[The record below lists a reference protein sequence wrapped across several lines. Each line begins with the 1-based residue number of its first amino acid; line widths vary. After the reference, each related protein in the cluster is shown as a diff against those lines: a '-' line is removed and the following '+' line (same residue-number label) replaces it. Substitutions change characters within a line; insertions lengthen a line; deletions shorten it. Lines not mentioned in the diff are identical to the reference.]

1 MFFKIHA
8 PRGER
13 SDQGIVAASVVAEND
28 RPLPLAGLAPPR
40 VLGVWP
46 ELPPRPPQIG
56 AEVVDEPERDE
67 SVRGRR
73 EAEPAV
79 GIPAL
84 GELPGDLDEVAE
96 RILAPRPV
104 EVLIVSSEAVTERL
118 LAERFDVDAMEDQ
131 AAVEQAAH
139 RASAHVLAATIRE

>member
-13 SDQGIVAASVVAEND
+13 SDQGIVAASVEAEND

-84 GELPGDLDEVAE
+84 GELDEVAE